1 MSNGGSSQR
10 RPKISTGTAS
20 VRLIAVSL
28 ASAAAIF
35 GGLAV
40 QMAHGHDPALG
51 AGTSTAQTGTP
62 AQTSTPAQTGDSAG
76 GSDFQDQSGSTSSG
90 QSFQDQSGSSSS
102 GVVTR
107 AS

>member
-1 MSNGGSSQR
+1 MRGR
-10 RPKISTGTAS
+10 LTTRTMTVRTIAAS
-20 VRLIAVSL
+20 FA
-28 ASAAAIF
+28 AAAAIF

-51 AGTSTAQTGTP
+51 AGTSTATGTTQ
-62 AQTSTPAQTGDSAG
+62 AGSGAGSSEDQAG
-76 GSDFQDQSGSTSSG
+76 GSQDQFGGSQDQSG
-90 QSFQDQSGSSSS
+90 GSAT

>member
-1 MSNGGSSQR
+1 MKPATRTLSIR
-10 RPKISTGTAS
+10 M
-20 VRLIAVSL
+20 IAASL
-28 ASAAAIF
+28 AAAGAIF

-51 AGTSTAQTGTP
+51 AGTSTS
-62 AQTSTPAQTGDSAG
+62 TSQSHF
-76 GSDFQDQSGSTSSG
+76 SQQDQSSGSS
-90 QSFQDQSGSSSS
+90 QQDQSSGSPS

>member
-1 MSNGGSSQR
+1 M
-10 RPKISTGTAS
+10 KLSTRTLSFRMIAAS
-20 VRLIAVSL
+20 F
-28 ASAAAIF
+28 AAAGAIF

-51 AGTSTAQTGTP
+51 AGTSTASS
-62 AQTSTPAQTGDSAG
+62 TSG
-76 GSDFQDQSGSTSSG
+76 DQSGA
-90 QSFQDQSGSSSS
+90 QDQSGSSVS

>member
-1 MSNGGSSQR
+1 MKPATRTLSIR
-10 RPKISTGTAS
+10 MIAAS
-20 VRLIAVSL
+20 F
-28 ASAAAIF
+28 AAAGAIF

-51 AGTSTAQTGTP
+51 AGTTTAGSRSSP
-62 AQTSTPAQTGDSAG
+62 ADASSQDDFSESSDSP
-76 GSDFQDQSGSTSSG
+76 
-90 QSFQDQSGSSSS
+90 S

>member
-1 MSNGGSSQR
+1 MKPATRTLSIR
-10 RPKISTGTAS
+10 VIAAS
-20 VRLIAVSL
+20 F
-28 ASAAAIF
+28 AAAGAIF

-51 AGTSTAQTGTP
+51 TGTSTAQTSRP
-62 AQTSTPAQTGDSAG
+62 AQTNSSSG
-76 GSDFQDQSGSTSSG
+76 GS
-90 QSFQDQSGSSSS
+90 SFQDQSSQPDQSGSATS

>member
-1 MSNGGSSQR
+1 MK
-10 RPKISTGTAS
+10 PSTRTLSIRMMAAS
-20 VRLIAVSL
+20 VV
-28 ASAAAIF
+28 AAGAIF

-51 AGTSTAQTGTP
+51 SGGSTAQPSQGP
-62 AQTSTPAQTGDSAG
+62 
-76 GSDFQDQSGSTSSG
+76 DFQPDQSLQQDRSDSSPA
-90 QSFQDQSGSSSS
+90 

>member
-1 MSNGGSSQR
+1 M
-10 RPKISTGTAS
+10 IAAS
-20 VRLIAVSL
+20 F
-28 ASAAAIF
+28 AAAGAIF

-51 AGTSTAQTGTP
+51 TGTSTAQPTAP
-62 AQTSTPAQTGDSAG
+62 AR
-76 GSDFQDQSGSTSSG
+76 TSS
-90 QSFQDQSGSSSS
+90 QIRSFQDQSGSSTS